1 MPWYNGESQKGCGYD
16 ENETAGGDRRSR
28 HCASCGGGSGREA
41 RVQPVPGHLILSRRA
56 HGGGENGESLCR
68 GTGHLL
74 RRISPEPDRPLRAQ
88 PRDEGFCAEL
98 PLPEGHGGRSQR
110 LEGQPDRAAVFAVGP
125 HVGLRKVREG
135 IYRGDRLRPRR
146 VLPWLATTLP
156 ETKT

>member
-1 MPWYNGESQKGCGYD
+1 MPWYNGKSQKGCGYD

-41 RVQPVPGHLILSRRA
+41 RVQPVPGHLLLSRRA

-98 PLPEGHGGRSQR
+98 PLPERHGGRSQR
-110 LEGQPDRAAVFAVGP
+110 LEGQPDRAAVFAVIGN
-125 HVGLRKVREG
+125 KYKQNREAP
-135 IYRGDRLRPRR
+135 L
-146 VLPWLATTLP
+146 L
-156 ETKT
+156 